1 MASASDEDIRIPIA
15 YVQRLLDEAA
25 RNGCDRAELLASA
38 GIDESELEGTAAF
51 SAVKYGRL
59 YQRVM
64 WLAQDEWFG
73 MLSGGRVR
81 SGSFRLLCLTVVNC
95 ATVRQAITLSAEFM
109 EICRGFRVKPVLDSR
124 EGRDRVVISGISS
137 LEPGEFEQLIAET
150 SPGVIRT
157 TLAVWH
163 RFYCWLVGRE
173 IPLARLCFSFPCP
186 EEFASL
192 AQSEAGELLFD
203 QSSNA
208 LEYES
213 RYLDYPIVQSPQTV
227 EDFIRTAPYH
237 LVISDGSANSIK
249 TKVKT
254 ILNRDVSES
263 MPAAEAV
270 AERLNMSVTT
280 LRRRLQQENTSYQ
293 KLKDECR
300 MEAAFHYLSCPD
312 LSNTQ
317 IAEMLGFDEASA
329 FFRAFKKW
337 TGVTP
342 GEYRKSPR
350 PAEPGR

>member
-1 MASASDEDIRIPIA
+1 MAVREEDIRIPIA
-15 YVQRLLDEAA
+15 YLERLLDEAVSH
-25 RNGCDRAELLASA
+25 GCDRGELLASV
-38 GIDESELEGTAAF
+38 GIDEGELDGTAAF

-59 YQRVM
+59 YQRAM
-64 WLAQDEWFG
+64 WQVQDEWFG

-109 EICRGFRVKPVLDSR
+109 EICRGFKVKPVLEPADNGR
-124 EGRDRVVISGISS
+124 ERVAIRGISS
-137 LEPGEFEQLIAET
+137 LAAGEFEQLIADT
-150 SPGVIRT
+150 DPGEIRT

-173 IPLARLCFSFPCP
+173 IPLARLHFSFPCP
-186 EEFASL
+186 EEFRTL

-203 QSSNA
+203 QPANA
-208 LEYES
+208 LEYDS
-213 RYLDYPIVQSPQTV
+213 RYLDYPVVQSSQTV

-263 MPAAEAV
+263 MPAAEVV

-280 LRRRLQQENTSYQ
+280 LRRRLQQEGASYQ

-312 LSNTQ
+312 LSNGQ
-317 IAEMLGFDEASA
+317 IAEMLGFDESSA

-337 TGVTP
+337 TGITP
-342 GEYRKSPR
+342 GEYRSRK
-350 PAEPGR
+350 GG